1 MLARSKLKGIE
12 TLTSKALIDY
22 EISHE
27 EYQTIINEGEKYR
40 KMKKDMMKSQKR
52 DELNEEDKRNEIKE
66 TNRKNNE
73 SA

>member
-1 MLARSKLKGIE
+1 
-12 TLTSKALIDY
+12 
-22 EISHE
+22 
-27 EYQTIINEGEKYR
+27 
-40 KMKKDMMKSQKR
+40 MMKSQKR

>member
-27 EYQTIINEGEKYR
+27 EYQKSSMKEKNTE
-40 KMKKDMMKSQKR
+40 K
-52 DELNEEDKRNEIKE
+52 
-66 TNRKNNE
+66 
-73 SA
+73 